1 MSFSLPETFS
11 KLPRYP
17 LLYPSP
23 SPIHPLPA
31 LTRHLNHNPKAAP
44 AVSLFAKRED
54 HSSPLACAGNKY
66 RKLEY
71 IVPDILANSSLHVLG
86 ARSEAKATTTLVT
99 EGAIQSNHTVQVAS
113 VARRLGLEA
122 IVILHKATGGGLTA
136 SSDKNAFLRT
146 GNVQIARLLG
156 AEVRMLE
163 DSSTVDEGDPITPI
177 LEELR
182 AQGKV
187 PYWIPSGA
195 SLHPL
200 GGLGYARCAFEI
212 AAQEKE
218 QLGENG
224 RFDYIFVACG
234 SGSTVGGLIAGF
246 RLLQKLEAQTRQD
259 ENAERVIGR
268 KVIGILNSPTK
279 PREYH
284 EGRVLNFAL
293 RAAHLIGLDPERDVT
308 PEDVHLDDRFAGTA
322 YGELDPTS
330 KEILALI
337 AQEEGVIVDPVYTVK
352 VMRGIMHWVQEG
364 ELTRDWSRR
373 LGTSPSE
380 NRVNALFIH
389 TGGQSALSAYADIE

>member
-1 MSFSLPETFS
+1 MSFSLPETFA
-11 KLPRYP
+11 KLSRYP

-23 SPIHPLPA
+23 SPIHPLPT
-31 LTRHLNHNPKAAP
+31 LTRHLNPSPKAGP
-44 AVSLFAKRED
+44 TVSLFAKRED
-54 HSSPLACAGNKY
+54 HCSPLACAGNKY

-71 IVPDILANSSLHVLG
+71 IVPDILASSNPHATL
-86 ARSEAKATTTLVT
+86 EAKATTTLVT

-163 DSSTVDEGDPITPI
+163 NSSTVDDSDPITPI

-218 QLGENG
+218 HLGENG
-224 RFDYIFVACG
+224 RFDYVFVACG

-246 RLLQKLEAQTRQD
+246 KMLQKIEAQTRQD
-259 ENAERVIGR
+259 EKAEGPIGR

-284 EGRVLNFAL
+284 EGRVLAFAR
-293 RAAHLIGLDPERDVT
+293 RAAHLIGLDSERDVT

-330 KEILALI
+330 KGALELI

-352 VMRGIMHWVQEG
+352 VMRGVMHWVEEG
-364 ELTRDWSRR
+364 ELISDWSRR
-373 LGTSPSE
+373 LETPSSQ

-389 TGGQSALSAYADIE
+389 TGGQSALSAYADIQ

>member
-1 MSFSLPETFS
+1 MSISLPETFA

-17 LLYPSP
+17 LLYPYP

-31 LTRHLNHNPKAAP
+31 LTRHLNHSPKSTR

-71 IVPDILANSSLHVLG
+71 IVPDILANSSPNGSGV
-86 ARSEAKATTTLVT
+86 ATTTTLVT

-113 VARRLGLEA
+113 VARQLGLEA

-136 SSDKNAFLRT
+136 SSDKTAFLRT
-146 GNVQIARLLG
+146 GNVQITRLLG
-156 AEVRMLE
+156 AEVRTLE

-177 LEELR
+177 LDELR
-182 AQGKV
+182 ARGKV

-218 QLGENG
+218 QLGEGG
-224 RFDYIFVACG
+224 RFDYVFVACG

-246 RLLQKLEAQTRQD
+246 KLLQKMETQGNKT
-259 ENAERVIGR
+259 EKVIGR
-268 KVIGILNSPTK
+268 KVIGILNSRTK

-284 EGRVLNFAL
+284 EGRVLNFTR

-308 PEDVHLDDRFAGTA
+308 PGDVHLDDRFAGTA
-322 YGELDPTS
+322 YGVLDSDVKQTL
-330 KEILALI
+330 EFM
-337 AQEEGVIVDPVYTVK
+337 AQQEGVILDPVYTVK
-352 VMRGIMHWVQEG
+352 VMRGAMHWIQEG
-364 ELTRDWSRR
+364 ELERDWSHH
-373 LGTSPSE
+373 SDPSS
-380 NRVNALFIH
+380 NQSRVNALFIH
-389 TGGQSALSAYADIE
+389 SGGQSALSAYADIE

>member
-1 MSFSLPETFS
+1 
-11 KLPRYP
+11 
-17 LLYPSP
+17 
-23 SPIHPLPA
+23 
-31 LTRHLNHNPKAAP
+31 
-44 AVSLFAKRED
+44 
-54 HSSPLACAGNKY
+54 
-66 RKLEY
+66 
-71 IVPDILANSSLHVLG
+71 
-86 ARSEAKATTTLVT
+86 
-99 EGAIQSNHTVQVAS
+99 
-113 VARRLGLEA
+113 
-122 IVILHKATGGGLTA
+122 
-136 SSDKNAFLRT
+136 
-146 GNVQIARLLG
+146 
-156 AEVRMLE
+156 MLE

-352 VMRGIMHWVQEG
+352 VMRGVMHWVQEG

-389 TGGQSALSAYADIE
+389 TGGQSALSAYADI